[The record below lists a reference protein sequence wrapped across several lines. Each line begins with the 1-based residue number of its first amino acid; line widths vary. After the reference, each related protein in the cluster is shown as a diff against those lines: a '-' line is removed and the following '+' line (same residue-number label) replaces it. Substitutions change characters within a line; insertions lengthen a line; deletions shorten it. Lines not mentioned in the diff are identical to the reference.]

1 MTGEEV
7 FRSLIYSQSVSIS
20 IRIRLLYIINN
31 EITINKYIQEY
42 THAHLK

>member
-1 MTGEEV
+1 MTGEEI

-20 IRIRLLYIINN
+20 IRIRLMYIVNI
-31 EITINKYIQEY
+31 EITINKCIQEY